1 MQTVVNQEKGICR
14 MLNRKEPSALKT
26 LAEMFIFFEYDDH
39 LRPTVHPALI
49 NAIYVAQIEEER
61 WKLTNLAN
69 ISSSTS
75 YRYRHLYIDYFYLR
89 YNAAEAKANSALAS
103 AG

>member
-1 MQTVVNQEKGICR
+1 MQTVIDQEKGICR
-14 MLNRKEPSALKT
+14 MLNSKDPSALKT

-89 YNAAEAKANSALAS
+89 YNAAEAKAKSVPAS